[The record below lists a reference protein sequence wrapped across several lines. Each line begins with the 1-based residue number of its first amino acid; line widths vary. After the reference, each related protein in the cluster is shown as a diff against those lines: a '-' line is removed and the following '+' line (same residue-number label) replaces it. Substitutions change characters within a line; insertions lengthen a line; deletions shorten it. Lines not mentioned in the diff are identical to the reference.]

1 MCKYCYV
8 CGKSGNLELHH
19 IIFRSKAPFLT
30 NSILNHVY
38 LCSEHHRGTFSP
50 HGKNGHELDVKL
62 KLEFQNKLEMLF
74 DKEYLT
80 EDEIKSVLEI
90 GPTALKNLL
99 KPLRRKPEG
108 YYFLDVMERLEK
120 KILYGQ
126 LTFKEQKNLIKL
138 SEWSNQNFY
147 RIFRSEE
154 NGL

>member
-8 CGKSGNLELHH
+8 CGKSHNLELHH

-74 DKEYLT
+74 DKELLT
-80 EDEIKSVLEI
+80 AEEVNSVLELSERCLT
-90 GPTALKNLL
+90 GLL
-99 KPLRRKPEG
+99 KPLKKEKG
-108 YYFLDVMERLEK
+108 IYYHRLDIIK
-120 KILYGQ
+120 ACCGGKLYG
-126 LTFKEQKNLIKL
+126 
-138 SEWSNQNFY
+138 
-147 RIFRSEE
+147 
-154 NGL
+154 